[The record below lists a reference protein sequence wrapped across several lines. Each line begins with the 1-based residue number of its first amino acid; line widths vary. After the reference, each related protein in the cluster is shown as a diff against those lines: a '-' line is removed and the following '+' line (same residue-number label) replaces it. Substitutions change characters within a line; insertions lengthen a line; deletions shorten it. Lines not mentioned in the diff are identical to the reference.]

1 MKTKIEFVDDD
12 KPTPPAFWIVCIAL
26 IVLSVL
32 QEHYYPDL
40 IHPVL
45 KAIIVVLLLLPF
57 TISIDIG
64 GDID

>member
-12 KPTPPAFWIVCIAL
+12 KPTPPVFWVVAITL
-26 IVLSVL
+26 ILLSIL

-45 KAIIVVLLLLPF
+45 KAIVVLLLLLPF
-57 TISIDIG
+57 AISIDIG